1 MKTRLLAFVD
11 HTGYLVTRLKRRHF
25 SVAYFTASV
34 TWQTY
39 RDAQTH
45 CPKMLVSYSAWDAEM
60 LPIWS
65 GIYCMPWLGSW
76 CLLNFWRLLL
86 HLPRWFCGGQ
96 LAVTCSECGAR
107 SWRWTASLS
116 SERRGTIY
124 ITYANVHCLSQN
136 ELIIDIVQRLSIIIS
151 LSWCVYESLS
161 ISKYHHYL
169 SISNYSFI
177 SVYMYLYIHI
187 SYIRICIY

>member
-34 TWQTY
+34 T
-39 RDAQTH
+39 H
-45 CPKMLVSYSAWDAEM
+45 CPTILVSYSAWDAEM
-60 LPIWS
+60 LPIWW

-76 CLLNFWRLLL
+76 CLLNFWRLLS

-124 ITYANVHCLSQN
+124 ITYANVHCQN

-151 LSWCVYESLS
+151 LSWCIYESLS
-161 ISKYHHYL
+161 MYQYHHYL
-169 SISNYSFI
+169 SISNYSLI
-177 SVYMYLYIHI
+177 SVCIYIYTYVH
-187 SYIRICIY
+187 IRIFIY

>member
-11 HTGYLVTRLKRRHF
+11 HTGYLVTRLKRCHF

-39 RDAQTH
+39 SDAQTH
-45 CPKMLVSYSAWDAEM
+45 RTKMFVSSSAWDAEM
-60 LPIWS
+60 LPIWW
-65 GIYCMPWLGSW
+65 GRLGSW

-124 ITYANVHCLSQN
+124 ITYANVHCQN

-151 LSWCVYESLS
+151 LSWCIYESLP
-161 ISKYHHYL
+161 IYQYHHHL
-169 SISNYSFI
+169 SISNYSLI
-177 SVYMYLYIHI
+177 PVYMYIHT
-187 SYIRICIY
+187 RIFIY